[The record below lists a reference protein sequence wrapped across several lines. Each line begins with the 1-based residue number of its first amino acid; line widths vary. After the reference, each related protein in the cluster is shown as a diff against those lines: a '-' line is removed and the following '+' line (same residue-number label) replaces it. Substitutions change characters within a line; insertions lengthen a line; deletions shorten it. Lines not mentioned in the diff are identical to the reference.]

1 MTTPEDLENA
11 VDIVDLVQ
19 RYIKLKKA
27 GTNYKAVCPFP
38 GHNEKTPSFMVSP
51 AKQLAYC
58 FGCHKWGGA
67 LKFVM
72 DIENCEFREAMEILW
87 GITGLKVWNVNPEKV
102 KQAKNLYHIYRDA
115 KTYYK
120 SALQKYPEV
129 KKYLI
134 DRWISDEII
143 DKFDFGYADSWVEL
157 YNYLKK
163 AGFDDKMINDSAIF
177 INVWAKKDKF
187 INRIIFPIQNARW
200 DYVAF
205 TWRIIGKWE
214 PKYLNSPAT
223 SIYDKSA
230 ILYWLFKA
238 RNQIT
243 KNDFVIVTEWQM
255 DTVSLHQHWFTN
267 SVAISWTALTDK
279 HIKTLKRLTHK
290 IYLCFDGD
298 KAWEKATKLSIENLK
313 NKDLEIKIIVMPENW
328 DPDDYIK
335 SGWDFQELINK
346 AVSPI
351 WYLIEK
357 ADFDINSI
365 DDKKKFLTE
374 ILLTLKSYNSIVE
387 KDFYLKEISKKL
399 NLRED
404 TVYEAF
410 NRTRLKREDNFIE
423 NNIKKVEYNSEDY
436 AIWYI
441 INDETILAE
450 LREKII
456 FRDFINKD
464 LADFLEKGSSI
475 VEKMELQKKERF
487 KALAMKIEEN
497 SFSQT
502 NDVVWNIIDK
512 LVKKINLDSYNKA
525 IKILDEKVKKWDMDS
540 FYKKARIIKEWK
552 EIWIRWKAVNW

>member
-1 MTTPEDLENA
+1 MTTPEELESA

-27 GTNYKAVCPFP
+27 GANYKAVCPFP

-72 DIENCEFREAMEILW
+72 DIENCEFRESMEILG
-87 GITGLKVWNVNPEKV
+87 GITGMKIGNINPEKA
-102 KQAKNLYHIYRDA
+102 KLTKNLYHIYRDA

-143 DKFDFGYADSWVEL
+143 DKFDFGYSDSWVEL

-163 AGFDDKMINDSAIF
+163 AGYDDKIINDSAIF
-177 INVWAKKDKF
+177 INVGAKKDKF

-200 DYVAF
+200 DFVAF
-205 TWRIIGKWE
+205 TGRIMGKWE

-223 SIYDKSA
+223 SVYDKSA

-238 RNQIT
+238 RNSIT
-243 KNDFVIVTEWQM
+243 KKDFVIVTEWQM
-255 DTVSLHQHWFTN
+255 DTVSLHQAGFTN

-313 NKDLEIKIIVMPENW
+313 NKDLEIRIIIMPENW

-335 SGWDFQELINK
+335 SGWDFQDLIKN

-351 WYLIEK
+351 WFLIEK
-357 ADFDINSI
+357 AEFDINSI
-365 DDKKKFLTE
+365 DEKKKFLTE
-374 ILLTLKSYNSIVE
+374 ILETLKSYNSIVE

-399 NLRED
+399 DLRED
-404 TVYEAF
+404 TVYESF
-410 NRTRLKREDNFIE
+410 NRTRLKRESFRE
-423 NNIKKVEYNSEDY
+423 NNIKKVEYTSEDY

-441 INDETILAE
+441 INNENILAE
-450 LREKII
+450 LREKIV
-456 FRDFINKD
+456 FRDFISLD
-464 LADFLEKGSSI
+464 LANFLAEWWTIVNQMELEKKSKYQAI
-475 VEKMELQKKERF
+475 
-487 KALAMKIEEN
+487 AMKIENN
-497 SFSQT
+497 STSQT
-502 NDVVWNIIDK
+502 NEVIWSTIDK
-512 LVKKINLDSYNKA
+512 LVKKINLDSYKKA
-525 IKILDEKVKKWDMDS
+525 IKILKEKMNSWDMQAFSEYSEVVKKAQKMGL
-540 FYKKARIIKEWK
+540 K
-552 EIWIRWKAVNW
+552 

>member
-1 MTTPEDLENA
+1 MTTPEELENA

-72 DIENCEFREAMEILW
+72 DIENCEFREAMEILG
-87 GITGLKVWNVNPEKV
+87 GITGLKIWNVNPEKA
-102 KQAKNLYHIYRDA
+102 KLTKNLFHIYKEAKN
-115 KTYYK
+115 YYK

-134 DRWISDEII
+134 DRGISDEII
-143 DKFDFGYADSWVEL
+143 EKFDFGYSDSWIEL

-163 AGFDDKMINDSAIF
+163 AGYDDKIINDSAIF
-177 INVWAKKDKF
+177 TNVWAKKDKF

-200 DYVAF
+200 DFVAF
-205 TWRIIGKWE
+205 TGRIMWKGE

-238 RNQIT
+238 RNSIT
-243 KNDFVIVTEWQM
+243 KKDFVIVAEWQM
-255 DTVSLHQHWFTN
+255 DTVSLHQYWFTN
-267 SVAISWTALTDK
+267 AVAISGTALTDK

-313 NKDLEIKIIVMPENW
+313 NKDLEIKIIIMPENS
-328 DPDDYIK
+328 DPDDFLK
-335 SGWDFQELINK
+335 SGWDYEDLIKK

-351 WYLIEK
+351 WFLIEK
-357 ADFDINSI
+357 SDFDIDSL
-365 DDKKKFLTE
+365 DEKKKFLTE
-374 ILLTLKSYNSIVE
+374 ILQTLKSYTSIVE
-387 KDFYLKEISKKL
+387 KDYYLKEIAKKL
-399 NLRED
+399 ELRED

-410 NRTRLKREDNFIE
+410 NRTRLKRDDVYREE
-423 NNIKKVEYNSEDY
+423 NIKKVEYNSEDY

-441 INDETILAE
+441 INNENILAE

-456 FRDFINKD
+456 FRNFIWND
-464 LADFLEKGSSI
+464 LVEFLEKWWKI
-475 VEKMELQKKERF
+475 LDKMELEKKSKF
-487 KALAMKIEEN
+487 QAIAMKIED
-497 SFSQT
+497 SSTTQT
-502 NDVVWNIIDK
+502 WEVIWNTIDK
-512 LVKKINLDSYNKA
+512 LVKKINLDSYKKA
-525 IKILDEKVKKWDMDS
+525 RQILKDKMWKWDMDAFS
-540 FYKKARIIKEWK
+540 EYSEVVKRAKEMGLK
-552 EIWIRWKAVNW
+552 

>member
-1 MTTPEDLENA
+1 MK
-11 VDIVDLVQ
+11 I
-19 RYIKLKKA
+19 
-27 GTNYKAVCPFP
+27 G
-38 GHNEKTPSFMVSP
+38 
-51 AKQLAYC
+51 
-58 FGCHKWGGA
+58 
-67 LKFVM
+67 
-72 DIENCEFREAMEILW
+72 
-87 GITGLKVWNVNPEKV
+87 NVNPEKA
-102 KQAKNLYHIYRDA
+102 KLTKNLYHIYKDA

-143 DKFDFGYADSWVEL
+143 DKFDFGYSDSWVEL

-163 AGFDDKMINDSAIF
+163 SGYDDKIINDSAIF
-177 INVWAKKDKF
+177 VNVWAKKDKF
-187 INRIIFPIQNARW
+187 INRIIFPIQNSRW

-205 TWRIIGKWE
+205 TGRIMWKWE

-230 ILYWLFKA
+230 ILYGLFKA
-238 RNQIT
+238 RTSVT
-243 KNDFVIVTEWQM
+243 KEDFVIVTEWQM
-255 DTVSLHQHWFTN
+255 DTVSLHQAGFTN

-290 IYLCFDGD
+290 IYLCFDWD

-313 NKDLEIKIIVMPENW
+313 NKDLEIRIIIMPENW

-335 SGWDFQELINK
+335 SGWDFSELIKK

-351 WYLIEK
+351 WFLIEK
-357 ADFDINSI
+357 AEFDINSL
-365 DDKKKFLTE
+365 DEKRKFLKE
-374 ILLTLKSYNSIVE
+374 ILETLKSYNSIVE
-387 KDFYLKEISKKL
+387 KDFYLKEIAKKL

-410 NRTRLKREDNFIE
+410 NKTRLKREANPE
-423 NNIKKVEYNSEDY
+423 NNISKVEYTSEDY

-441 INDETILAE
+441 LNDESVLWE

-456 FRDFINKD
+456 FRDFINLD
-464 LADFLEKGSSI
+464 LKEFLSKWGIFIENMELEKKSKFQAI
-475 VEKMELQKKERF
+475 
-487 KALAMKIEEN
+487 AMKIEEN
-497 SFSQT
+497 SASQT

-512 LVKKINLDSYNKA
+512 LVKKINLDSYKKA
-525 IKILDEKVKKWDMDS
+525 IKILKEKMNSWDMEAFTQYSEVVKK
-540 FYKKARIIKEWK
+540 AKEMGLK
-552 EIWIRWKAVNW
+552 

>member
-27 GTNYKAVCPFP
+27 GANYKAVCPFP

-72 DIENCEFREAMEILW
+72 DIENCEFRESMEILG
-87 GITGLKVWNVNPEKV
+87 GITGMKIGNVNPEKA
-102 KQAKNLYHIYRDA
+102 KLTKNLYHIYKDA
-115 KTYYK
+115 KNYYK

-134 DRWISDEII
+134 DRGISDEII
-143 DKFDFGYADSWVEL
+143 DKFDFGYSDSWIEL

-163 AGFDDKMINDSAIF
+163 AGFDDKIINDSAIF
-177 INVWAKKDKF
+177 VNVASKKDKF

-200 DYVAF
+200 DFVAF
-205 TWRIIGKWE
+205 TGRIMGKWE

-230 ILYWLFKA
+230 ILYGLFKA
-238 RNQIT
+238 RNSIT
-243 KNDFVIVTEWQM
+243 KKDFVIIVEWQM
-255 DTVSLHQHWFTN
+255 DTVSLHQYWFTN

-290 IYLCFDGD
+290 IYLCFDWD

-313 NKDLEIKIIVMPENW
+313 NKDLEIKIIMMEENS
-328 DPDDYIK
+328 DPDDFLK
-335 SGWDFQELINK
+335 SGWDFQYLIEK

-351 WYLIEK
+351 WFLIEK

-365 DDKKKFLTE
+365 DEKKKFLTE
-374 ILLTLKSYNSIVE
+374 ILETLKSYNSIVE

-410 NRTRLKREDNFIE
+410 NRTRLKREAFRE
-423 NNIKKVEYNSEDY
+423 NNITKVEYNSEDY

-441 INDETILAE
+441 INNETVLVE

-456 FRDFINKD
+456 FRDFISLD
-464 LADFLEKGSSI
+464 LANFLAEWWII
-475 VEKMELQKKERF
+475 VNQMELQKKS
-487 KALAMKIEEN
+487 KYQAIAMKIEDN
-497 SFSQT
+497 SATQT
-502 NDVVWNIIDK
+502 NEVIWNTIDK
-512 LVKKINLDSYNKA
+512 LVKKINLDSYKKA
-525 IKILDEKVKKWDMDS
+525 IKILKEKMNKWDIQAFTEYS
-540 FYKKARIIKEWK
+540 EVVKEAKKMGLK
-552 EIWIRWKAVNW
+552 

>member
-1 MTTPEDLENA
+1 MATPEELESA

-27 GTNYKAVCPFP
+27 GANYKAVCPFP

-72 DIENCEFREAMEILW
+72 DIENCEFRESMEILG
-87 GITGLKVWNVNPEKV
+87 GITGMKIGNVNPEKA
-102 KQAKNLYHIYRDA
+102 KLTKNLYHIYKDA
-115 KTYYK
+115 KNYYK

-134 DRWISDEII
+134 DRGISDEII
-143 DKFDFGYADSWVEL
+143 DKFDFGYSDSWIEL

-163 AGFDDKMINDSAIF
+163 AGFDDKIINDSAIF
-177 INVWAKKDKF
+177 VNVASKKDKF

-200 DYVAF
+200 DFVAF
-205 TWRIIGKWE
+205 TGRIMGKWE

-230 ILYWLFKA
+230 ILYGLFKA
-238 RNQIT
+238 RNSIT
-243 KNDFVIVTEWQM
+243 KKDFVIIVEWQM
-255 DTVSLHQHWFTN
+255 DTVSLHQYWFTN

-290 IYLCFDGD
+290 IYLCFDWD

-313 NKDLEIKIIVMPENW
+313 NKDLEIKIIMMEENS
-328 DPDDYIK
+328 DPDDFLK
-335 SGWDFQELINK
+335 SGWNFQYLIEK

-351 WYLIEK
+351 WFLIEK

-365 DDKKKFLTE
+365 DEKKKFLTE
-374 ILLTLKSYNSIVE
+374 ILETLKSYNSIVE

-410 NRTRLKREDNFIE
+410 NRTRLKREAFRE
-423 NNIKKVEYNSEDY
+423 NNITKVEYNSEDY

-441 INDETILAE
+441 INNETVLVE

-456 FRDFINKD
+456 FRDFISLD
-464 LADFLEKGSSI
+464 LANFLAEWWII
-475 VEKMELQKKERF
+475 VNQMELQKKS
-487 KALAMKIEEN
+487 KYQAIAMKIEDN
-497 SFSQT
+497 SATQT
-502 NDVVWNIIDK
+502 NEVIWNTIDK
-512 LVKKINLDSYNKA
+512 LVKKINLDSYKKA
-525 IKILDEKVKKWDMDS
+525 IKILKEKMNKWDIQAFTEYS
-540 FYKKARIIKEWK
+540 EVVKEAKKMGLK
-552 EIWIRWKAVNW
+552 

>member
-1 MTTPEDLENA
+1 MTTPEELESA

-27 GTNYKAVCPFP
+27 GANYKAVCPFP

-72 DIENCEFREAMEILW
+72 DIENCEFRESMEILS
-87 GITGLKVWNVNPEKV
+87 GITGIKIGNVNPEKA
-102 KQAKNLYHIYRDA
+102 KLTKNLYHIYRDA

-143 DKFDFGYADSWVEL
+143 DKFDFGYSDSWVEL

-163 AGFDDKMINDSAIF
+163 SGYDDKIINDSAIF
-177 INVWAKKDKF
+177 VNVWAKKDKF

-200 DYVAF
+200 DFVAF
-205 TWRIIGKWE
+205 TGRIMGKWE

-238 RNQIT
+238 RNFIT
-243 KNDFVIVTEWQM
+243 KKDFVIVTEWQM
-255 DTVSLHQHWFTN
+255 DVVSLHQAGFIN

-313 NKDLEIKIIVMPENW
+313 NKDLEIRIIIMPENW

-335 SGWDFQELINK
+335 SGWNFQDLIKN
-346 AVSPI
+346 AISPI
-351 WYLIEK
+351 WFLIEK

-365 DDKKKFLTE
+365 DEKKKFLTE
-374 ILLTLKSYNSIVE
+374 ILETLKSYNSIVE

-410 NRTRLKREDNFIE
+410 NRTRLKREAFRE
-423 NNIKKVEYNSEDY
+423 NNIKKVEYTSEDY

-441 INDETILAE
+441 INNENILAE
-450 LREKII
+450 LREKIV
-456 FRDFINKD
+456 FRDFISLD
-464 LADFLEKGSSI
+464 LANFLAEWWTIVNQMELEKKSKYQAI
-475 VEKMELQKKERF
+475 
-487 KALAMKIEEN
+487 AMKIENN
-497 SFSQT
+497 STSQT
-502 NDVVWNIIDK
+502 NEVIWNTIDK
-512 LVKKINLDSYNKA
+512 LVKKINLDSYKKA
-525 IKILDEKVKKWDMDS
+525 IKILKEKMNKWDIQAFSEYSEIVKKAQKMGL
-540 FYKKARIIKEWK
+540 K
-552 EIWIRWKAVNW
+552 

>member
-67 LKFVM
+67 LKFIM
-72 DIENCEFREAMEILW
+72 DVENCEFRESMEILG
-87 GITGLKVWNVNPEKV
+87 GITGLKIWNVNPEKV
-102 KQAKNLYHIYRDA
+102 KQAKNLYHIYKDA

-134 DRWISDEII
+134 DRGISDEII

-163 AGFDDKMINDSAIF
+163 SGFDDKMINDSAIF
-177 INVWAKKDKF
+177 VNVWAKKDKF

-205 TWRIIGKWE
+205 TWRIIWKWE

-238 RNQIT
+238 RNSIT
-243 KNDFVIVTEWQM
+243 KKDFVIVTEWQM
-255 DTVSLHQHWFTN
+255 DTISLHQHWFTN
-267 SVAISWTALTDK
+267 AVAISWTALTDK

-335 SGWDFQELINK
+335 SGWDFQELIEK

-351 WYLIEK
+351 WFLIEK
-357 ADFDINSI
+357 ADFNINSI

-374 ILLTLKSYNSIVE
+374 ILQTLKSYNSIVE
-387 KDFYLKEISKKL
+387 KDFYLKEIAKKL
-399 NLRED
+399 DLRED

-410 NRTRLKREDNFIE
+410 NRTRLKREDNFVE
-423 NNIKKVEYNSEDY
+423 NNVKKVEYNSEDY

-441 INDETILAE
+441 INDESVLVE

-456 FRDFINKD
+456 FRDFISLD
-464 LADFLEKGSSI
+464 LANFLAEWWTI
-475 VEKMELQKKERF
+475 IEKMELQKKERF

-497 SFSQT
+497 SLSQT
-502 NDVVWNIIDK
+502 NDVVWNTIEK
-512 LVKKINLDSYNKA
+512 LVKKINLDSYKKA
-525 IKILDEKVKKWDMDS
+525 IKILKEKMNSWDMDAFAEYTKVVKS
-540 FYKKARIIKEWK
+540 AREMGLK
-552 EIWIRWKAVNW
+552 

>member
-1 MTTPEDLENA
+1 MTTPEELESA

-67 LKFVM
+67 LKFIM
-72 DIENCEFREAMEILW
+72 DIENCEFRESMEILG
-87 GITGLKVWNVNPEKV
+87 GITGLKIGNVNPEKV
-102 KQAKNLYHIYRDA
+102 KQAKNLYQIYKDA
-115 KTYYK
+115 KSYYK

-134 DRWISDEII
+134 DRGISDEII
-143 DKFDFGYADSWVEL
+143 DKFEFGYSDSGIEL

-163 AGFDDKMINDSAIF
+163 AGYDDKLINDSAIF
-177 INVWAKKDKF
+177 VNVWAKKDKF

-205 TWRIIGKWE
+205 TGRIMGKWE

-238 RNQIT
+238 RNSIT
-243 KNDFVIVTEWQM
+243 KKDFVIVTEWQM
-255 DTVSLHQHWFTN
+255 DTVSLHQADFN
-267 SVAISWTALTDK
+267 NAVAISWTALTDK
-279 HIKTLKRLTHK
+279 QIKTLKRLTHK
-290 IYLCFDGD
+290 IYLCFDWD

-313 NKDLEIKIIVMPENW
+313 NKDLEIKVIMMPENW

-351 WYLIEK
+351 WFLIEK
-357 ADFDINSI
+357 AEFDINSI
-365 DDKKKFLTE
+365 DEKKKFLTE
-374 ILLTLKSYNSIVE
+374 ILQVLKSYTSIVE
-387 KDFYLKEISKKL
+387 KDYYLKEIANKL
-399 NLRED
+399 GLRED
-404 TVYEAF
+404 TVYDAF
-410 NRTRLKREDNFIE
+410 NKTRLKRDNIFRE
-423 NNIKKVEYNSEDY
+423 NNIKKVEYISEDY
-436 AIWYI
+436 AISYLL
-441 INDETILAE
+441 NDEILLAQ
-450 LREKII
+450 LRDKII
-456 FRDFINKD
+456 FRDYISKD
-464 LADFLEKGSSI
+464 LAKVLEKGSTI
-475 VEKMELQKKERF
+475 IEWFELEKKERL
-487 KALAMKIEEN
+487 KALAMKIEDN
-497 SFSQT
+497 SLAQT
-502 NDVVWNIIDK
+502 SDVIWNTIDK
-512 LVKKINLDSYNKA
+512 LVKKINTNSYKKA
-525 IKILDEKVKKWDMDS
+525 IKILKEKMNKWDIEAFNKYSEIVKKA
-540 FYKKARIIKEWK
+540 KKIGL
-552 EIWIRWKAVNW
+552 V

>member
-1 MTTPEDLENA
+1 MTTPEELESA

-27 GTNYKAVCPFP
+27 GANYKAVCPFP

-72 DIENCEFREAMEILW
+72 DIENCEFRESMEILG
-87 GITGLKVWNVNPEKV
+87 GITGMKIGNINPEKA
-102 KQAKNLYHIYRDA
+102 KLTKNLYHIYRDA

-143 DKFDFGYADSWVEL
+143 DKFDFGYSDSWVEL

-163 AGFDDKMINDSAIF
+163 AGYDDKIINDSAIF
-177 INVWAKKDKF
+177 VNVGAKKDKF

-200 DYVAF
+200 DFVAF
-205 TWRIIGKWE
+205 TGRIMGKWE

-223 SIYDKSA
+223 SVYDKSA

-238 RNQIT
+238 RNSIT
-243 KNDFVIVTEWQM
+243 KKDFVIVTEWQM
-255 DTVSLHQHWFTN
+255 DTVSLHQAGFTN

-313 NKDLEIKIIVMPENW
+313 NKDLEIRIIIMPENW

-335 SGWDFQELINK
+335 SGWDFQDLIKN

-351 WYLIEK
+351 WFLIEK
-357 ADFDINSI
+357 AEFDINSI
-365 DDKKKFLTE
+365 DEKKKFLTE
-374 ILLTLKSYNSIVE
+374 ILETLKSYNSIVE

-399 NLRED
+399 DLRED

-410 NRTRLKREDNFIE
+410 NRTRLKRESFRE
-423 NNIKKVEYNSEDY
+423 NNIKKVEYTSEDY

-441 INDETILAE
+441 INNENILAE
-450 LREKII
+450 LREKIV
-456 FRDFINKD
+456 FRDFISLD
-464 LADFLEKGSSI
+464 LANFLAEWWTIVNQMELEKKSKYQAI
-475 VEKMELQKKERF
+475 
-487 KALAMKIEEN
+487 AMKIENN
-497 SFSQT
+497 STSQT
-502 NDVVWNIIDK
+502 NEAVWSTIDK
-512 LVKKINLDSYNKA
+512 LVKKINLDSYKKA
-525 IKILDEKVKKWDMDS
+525 IKILKEKMNSWDMQAFSEYSEVVKKAQKMGL
-540 FYKKARIIKEWK
+540 K
-552 EIWIRWKAVNW
+552 

>member
-1 MTTPEDLENA
+1 MTTPEELESA

-27 GTNYKAVCPFP
+27 GANYKAVCPFP

-72 DIENCEFREAMEILW
+72 DIENCEFRESMEILG
-87 GITGLKVWNVNPEKV
+87 GITGMKIGNINPEKA
-102 KQAKNLYHIYRDA
+102 KLTKNLYHIYSDA

-143 DKFDFGYADSWVEL
+143 DKFDFGYSDSWVEL

-163 AGFDDKMINDSAIF
+163 AGYDDKIINDSAIF
-177 INVWAKKDKF
+177 VNVGAKKDKF

-200 DYVAF
+200 DFVAF
-205 TWRIIGKWE
+205 TGRIMGKWE

-223 SIYDKSA
+223 SVYDKSA

-238 RNQIT
+238 RNSIT
-243 KNDFVIVTEWQM
+243 KKDFVIVTEWQM
-255 DTVSLHQHWFTN
+255 DTVSLHQADFTN

-313 NKDLEIKIIVMPENW
+313 NKDLEIRIIIMPENW

-335 SGWDFQELINK
+335 SGWDFQDLIKN

-351 WYLIEK
+351 WFLIEK
-357 ADFDINSI
+357 AEFDINSI
-365 DDKKKFLTE
+365 DEKKKFLTE
-374 ILLTLKSYNSIVE
+374 ILETLKSYNSIVE

-399 NLRED
+399 DLRED

-410 NRTRLKREDNFIE
+410 NRTRLKRESFRE
-423 NNIKKVEYNSEDY
+423 NNIKKVEYTSEDY

-441 INDETILAE
+441 INNENILAE
-450 LREKII
+450 LREKIV
-456 FRDFINKD
+456 FRDFISLD
-464 LADFLEKGSSI
+464 LANFLAEWWTIVNQMELEKKSKYQAI
-475 VEKMELQKKERF
+475 
-487 KALAMKIEEN
+487 AMKIENN
-497 SFSQT
+497 STSQT
-502 NDVVWNIIDK
+502 NEAVWSTIDK
-512 LVKKINLDSYNKA
+512 LVKKINLDSYKKA
-525 IKILDEKVKKWDMDS
+525 IKILKEKMNSWDMQAFSEYSEVVKKAQKMGL
-540 FYKKARIIKEWK
+540 K
-552 EIWIRWKAVNW
+552 

>member
-1 MTTPEDLENA
+1 MTTPEELESA

-19 RYIKLKKA
+19 RYTKLKKSWA
-27 GTNYKAVCPFP
+27 NYKAVCPFP

-58 FGCHKWGGA
+58 FGCHKWGWA

-87 GITGLKVWNVNPEKV
+87 WITGMKVWNINPEKA
-102 KQAKNLYHIYRDA
+102 KLTKNLYHIYKDA

-134 DRWISDEII
+134 DRGISDEII
-143 DKFDFGYADSWVEL
+143 DKFDFGYSDSWVEL

-163 AGFDDKMINDSAIF
+163 SGYDDKIINDSAIF

-187 INRIIFPIQNARW
+187 INRIIFPIQNSRW

-205 TWRIIGKWE
+205 TGRIMWKWE

-238 RNQIT
+238 RTSIT
-243 KNDFVIVTEWQM
+243 KEDFVIVTEWQM
-255 DTVSLHQHWFTN
+255 DTVSLHQAGFNN

-290 IYLCFDGD
+290 IYLCFDWD

-313 NKDLEIKIIVMPENW
+313 NKDLEIKIIIMPENW

-335 SGWDFQELINK
+335 SGWNFNDLIKK

-351 WYLIEK
+351 WFLIEK
-357 ADFDINSI
+357 SEFDINSI
-365 DDKKKFLTE
+365 DEKKKFLKE
-374 ILLTLKSYNSIVE
+374 ILEILKSYNSIVE
-387 KDFYLKEISKKL
+387 KDFYLKEIARKL
-399 NLRED
+399 DLRED

-410 NRTRLKREDNFIE
+410 NKTRLKRGTNSE
-423 NNIKKVEYNSEDY
+423 NNISKVEYTSEDY

-441 INDETILAE
+441 LNNESILWE

-456 FRDFINKD
+456 FRDFINLD
-464 LADFLEKGSSI
+464 LKEFLSKWGTFIENMELEKKSKFQAI
-475 VEKMELQKKERF
+475 
-487 KALAMKIEEN
+487 AMKIEEN
-497 SFSQT
+497 SSSQT

-512 LVKKINLDSYNKA
+512 LVKKINLDSYKKA
-525 IKILDEKVKKWDMDS
+525 IKILKEKMNSWDMDA
-540 FYKKARIIKEWK
+540 FTQYTEVVKQAREMGLK
-552 EIWIRWKAVNW
+552 

>member
-1 MTTPEDLENA
+1 MATPEELESA

-27 GTNYKAVCPFP
+27 GANYKAVCPFP

-72 DIENCEFREAMEILW
+72 DIENCEFRESMEILG
-87 GITGLKVWNVNPEKV
+87 GITGIKIGNVNPEKA
-102 KQAKNLYHIYRDA
+102 KLTKNLYHIYRDA

-143 DKFDFGYADSWVEL
+143 DKFDFGYSDSWVEL

-163 AGFDDKMINDSAIF
+163 SGYDDKIINDSAIF
-177 INVWAKKDKF
+177 VNVWAKKDKF

-200 DYVAF
+200 DFVAF
-205 TWRIIGKWE
+205 TGRIMGKWE

-223 SIYDKSA
+223 SVYDKSA

-238 RNQIT
+238 RNFIT
-243 KNDFVIVTEWQM
+243 KKDFVIVTEWQM
-255 DTVSLHQHWFTN
+255 DVVSLHQAGFIN

-313 NKDLEIKIIVMPENW
+313 NKDLEIRIIIMPENW

-335 SGWDFQELINK
+335 SGWNFQDLIKN
-346 AVSPI
+346 AISPI
-351 WYLIEK
+351 WFLIEK

-365 DDKKKFLTE
+365 DEKKKFLTE
-374 ILLTLKSYNSIVE
+374 ILETLKSYNSIVE

-410 NRTRLKREDNFIE
+410 NRTRLKREAFRE
-423 NNIKKVEYNSEDY
+423 NNIKKVEYTSEDY

-441 INDETILAE
+441 INNENILAE

-456 FRDFINKD
+456 FRDFISLD
-464 LADFLEKGSSI
+464 LANFLAEWWTIVNQMELEKKSKYQAI
-475 VEKMELQKKERF
+475 
-487 KALAMKIEEN
+487 AMKIENN
-497 SFSQT
+497 STSQT
-502 NDVVWNIIDK
+502 NEVIWNTIDK
-512 LVKKINLDSYNKA
+512 LVKKINLDSYKKA
-525 IKILDEKVKKWDMDS
+525 IKILKEKMNKWDIQAFSEYSEIVKKAQKMGL
-540 FYKKARIIKEWK
+540 K
-552 EIWIRWKAVNW
+552 